1 MRRATVDRIAA
12 VGYAALD
19 FVVIL
24 TPAVVLNLSAD
35 RGGMGDL
42 NGIDLVVAS
51 GVLAGVHA
59 TVAGARLRSE
69 ARMAFRRTDMWIAA
83 ADALVVLALGATV
96 LPTVVLWGLADEQAS
111 MADRGFPVVALWLG
125 VQAVA
130 VGLAELT
137 GRFAFWWLEPHPRR
151 PGSWRK
157 SIGHAHRIGR
167 AKSTVRDI
175 AASPS
180 VEDRP
185 NQDAPGR
192 SHTTP

>member
-1 MRRATVDRIAA
+1 VRRATVDRIAA

-24 TPAVVLNLSAD
+24 MPAVVLNLSAD

-42 NGIDLVVAS
+42 QGTDLVVAS

-59 TVAGARLRSE
+59 AVAGARLRSE
-69 ARMAFRRTDMWIAA
+69 ARMAFRRSDMWIAA
-83 ADALVVLALGATV
+83 ADALVVLALGATL

-111 MADRGFPVVALWLG
+111 MADRGFPIVVLWLG

-137 GRFAFWWLEPHPRR
+137 GRFVFWWLEPHPRR
-151 PGSWRK
+151 PGSWHR
-157 SIGHAHRIGR
+157 SIGHARPLGR
-167 AKSTVRDI
+167 AKPTLRD
-175 AASPS
+175 AATSPS
-180 VEDRP
+180 LEDHTP
-185 NQDAPGR
+185 N
-192 SHTTP
+192 SS